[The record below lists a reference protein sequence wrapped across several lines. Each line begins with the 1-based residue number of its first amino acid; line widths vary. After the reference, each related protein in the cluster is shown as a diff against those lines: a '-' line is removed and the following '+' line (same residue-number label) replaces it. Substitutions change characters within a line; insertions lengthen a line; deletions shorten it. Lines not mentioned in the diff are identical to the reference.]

1 MSFFETF
8 PIFFFFLLAFLFV
21 VLSCTYFILRETTD
35 DDSNTGDA
43 AADAKDLWNGSGDK
57 RQGKKEAALAAKEA
71 GVTGSTQI
79 KRE

>member
-35 DDSNTGDA
+35 DSNTNDD
-43 AADAKDLWNGSGDK
+43 AADAKDLWNGSGEK
-57 RQGKKEAALAAKEA
+57 RQGKKEAVLAAAKA
-71 GVTGSTQI
+71 GVTGSIQN

>member
-1 MSFFETF
+1 M
-8 PIFFFFLLAFLFV
+8 

-57 RQGKKEAALAAKEA
+57 IQGKKEAVLSAPKA
-71 GVTGSTQI
+71 GVTGSIQN